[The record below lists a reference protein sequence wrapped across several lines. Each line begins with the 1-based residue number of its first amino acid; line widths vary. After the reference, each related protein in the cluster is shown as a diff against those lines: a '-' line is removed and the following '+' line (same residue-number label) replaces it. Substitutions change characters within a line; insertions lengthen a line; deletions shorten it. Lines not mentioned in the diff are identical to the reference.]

1 MMKKQLSLLRFK
13 IKADK
18 ADIKA
23 DKVNSESMKGE
34 IGWSMDCV
42 WKTQVRKPEE
52 VGGRKKKKAYED
64 SHTFTEQRESRLTTI
79 PKSEL
84 FPSQRFLWSSLHSGK

>member
-23 DKVNSESMKGE
+23 DKVNSARMKGQ

-42 WKTQVRKPEE
+42 ERHRSENLRKSGEE
-52 VGGRKKKKAYED
+52 KK
-64 SHTFTEQRESRLTTI
+64 ES
-79 PKSEL
+79 
-84 FPSQRFLWSSLHSGK
+84 LWRQSYLY

>member
-42 WKTQVRKPEE
+42 
-52 VGGRKKKKAYED
+52 
-64 SHTFTEQRESRLTTI
+64 
-79 PKSEL
+79 
-84 FPSQRFLWSSLHSGK
+84 